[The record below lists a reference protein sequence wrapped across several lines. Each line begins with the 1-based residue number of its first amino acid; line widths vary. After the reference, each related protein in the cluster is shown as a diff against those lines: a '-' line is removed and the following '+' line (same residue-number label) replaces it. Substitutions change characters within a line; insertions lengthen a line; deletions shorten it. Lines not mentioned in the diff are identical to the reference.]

1 MTIGR
6 IPNIQGGI
14 QPTILTNKGDL
25 LTATA
30 TSTVTNLPVG
40 ANDQVLVADSTQ
52 STGMAWKSYGAQ
64 VVAGKNF
71 VINGGMDIWQR
82 GTSISLAASTSYTSG
97 FTADRWQTQT
107 GANQAITVS
116 RQATSDT
123 TNLPNIQYALRYQR
137 NSGQTGTGSLYI
149 VQSFETVNSIPLA
162 GKTVTLSFY
171 ARAGANYSATSNAL
185 AVYLTT
191 GTGTDQNPYSS
202 YTGSVTAISQ
212 NVTLTAL
219 LLI

>member
-1 MTIGR
+1 MTR
-6 IPNIQGGI
+6 SQ
-14 QPTILTNKGDL
+14 L
-25 LTATA
+25 
-30 TSTVTNLPVG
+30 TSTVEQNTAG
-40 ANDQVLVADSTQ
+40 ATPPL
-52 STGMAWKSYGAQ
+52 
-64 VVAGKNF
+64 VAGKNF
-71 VINGGMDIWQR
+71 VLNGGFDLWTR
-82 GTSISLAASTSYTSG
+82 GTSFTIAASSPASFSTYL
-97 FTADRWQTQT
+97 ADRWQTQT

-185 AVYLTT
+185 AVTGGTIGVVIGGGIGNLTIAMLLAK
-191 GTGTDQNPYSS
+191 NPNNEI
-202 YTGSVTAISQ
+202 TNQ
-212 NVTLTAL
+212 DEL
-219 LLI
+219 